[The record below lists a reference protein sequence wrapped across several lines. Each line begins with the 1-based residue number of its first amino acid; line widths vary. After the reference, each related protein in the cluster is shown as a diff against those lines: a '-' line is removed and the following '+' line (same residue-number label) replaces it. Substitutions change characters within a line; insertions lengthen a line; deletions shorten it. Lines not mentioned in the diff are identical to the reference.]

1 MKIGLVPMSA
11 KPYHAG
17 HHMLVELAALSEVT
31 DEIKNLQ
38 LPVNDK
44 VVVFVSFSSRG
55 VRKIKDPTDS
65 RTIKQGAR
73 KIEVPKPGQT
83 PVFGTDMKYIWNNL
97 LKPNLQL
104 PSKVKIITPDE
115 GADPAPVRSIHEV
128 CLALKNAYDAGEE
141 TFIVPYSNVTANVK
155 QTVINIYS
163 DSQDI
168 VTNYSDALMT
178 KQYGELWN
186 NREGMPAIRGVGVP
200 RTATVQISG
209 TKMRQHL
216 CDGDINSFV
225 ELLPPLPGAVKQEI
239 AEILST
245 SITCG
250 IPMEKRKQRQDEAL
264 LRTYIGLIV
273 KTGIR

>member
-1 MKIGLVPMSA
+1 MSA